1 MRKLLAI
8 LFLFIALQCSSQD
21 FTFSQFYEQPLLRNP
36 ALAGIFNGDLRV
48 SVQYRDQWGAITVP
62 FRTAS
67 LSIENKISVGK
78 KDDFLTMGAQMS
90 MDGAGDIRLK
100 RTQILPALNYHKS
113 LNENKDSYLSLAF
126 MGGPVFS
133 QFDPTQIKFGDQY
146 RAGSFSS
153 SNPTMQVLSGTGYNY
168 WDLSTGISYTTEM
181 GTGLRFYIAA
191 GISHVNKPVIK
202 SLATTINDA
211 IMPKYSFNVGI
222 NGKINDKD
230 YITAFV
236 DYFSQ
241 NGSRQIIGGVLYGL
255 STTTNY
261 VSEEPNILY
270 FGSFVRWGDAVIPVV
285 KMSFNHMTIGVSYDV
300 NISSLKTSSN
310 WRGGLELS
318 MSYTNFLK
326 IRSSSAEHMRCVRF

>member
-1 MRKLLAI
+1 MKKILII
-8 LFLFIALQCSSQD
+8 LFLFLALQSSSQD

-36 ALAGIFNGDLRV
+36 ALAGIYNGDLRI
-48 SVQYRDQWGAITVP
+48 SMQYRDQWGAITVP

-67 LSIENKISVGK
+67 LSLENKISVGK

-100 RTQILPALNYHKS
+100 RTQILPAVNYHKS
-113 LNENKDSYLSLAF
+113 LSGNKDSYLSLAF

-146 RAGSFSS
+146 RAGSFIS
-153 SNPTMQVLSGTGYNY
+153 SNSTMQVLSGIGYNY

-181 GTGLRFYIAA
+181 NKGLRFYVAA

-202 SLATTINDA
+202 SLATTIDDA
-211 IMPKYSFNVGI
+211 IMPKYSFNIGL

-261 VSEEPNILY
+261 VSEEPNIFYL
-270 FGSFVRWGDAVIPVV
+270 GSFVRWGDAVIPVV

-300 NISSLKTSSN
+300 NISALKTSSN

-326 IRSSSAEHMRCVRF
+326 IRSTSADHMRCIRF